1 MNVQINQI
9 LSIPATTILNA
20 LLPTNLN
27 THIHIM
33 TNTKPTT
40 KMINGDH
47 MLSNGITYAI
57 GKYYKEPHNYGER
70 NKNSPTQR
78 PRNWT
83 TTSH

>member
-1 MNVQINQI
+1 MNLEINQI
-9 LSIPATTILNA
+9 LTILATATLNA
-20 LLPTNLN
+20 LLPTNLG
-27 THIHIM
+27 THIHAM

-47 MLSNGITYAI
+47 MPSHGITYVN
-57 GKYYKEPHNYGER
+57 GKHHKEPHNNDEH

-78 PRNWT
+78 PYYWT